1 VYAIAIY
8 HCHDVCS
15 GEFPPKPRGL
25 DISRYFVYTITMK
38 ATLERIRTEAKALST
53 DDREVLL
60 AVLDFDLRHDT
71 PQPEN
76 VETEAAWDAEI
87 DRRVDEMKA
96 GSAKLLTSE
105 EFFSV
110 FSEARAMFKTQA
122 ASH

>member
-1 VYAIAIY
+1 
-8 HCHDVCS
+8 
-15 GEFPPKPRGL
+15 
-25 DISRYFVYTITMK
+25 MK

-87 DRRVDEMKA
+87 DRRVDEIKA